1 MLEQLATKN
10 KELLRVAYNITG
22 NIDSAKDIV
31 QDAYIKLYESG
42 KRFEDINDGYIYF
55 TLKSIYND
63 SVKQSTLKNRF
74 ILTNDFDNVIE
85 DKTDLIEYEI
95 TGLTTWERLVVDAI
109 CGRNITNENNEI
121 VKHIQGTSMT
131 ELSKKTGINYS
142 IIYRTIKNLKSKV
155 CQKD

>member
-22 NIDSAKDIV
+22 NIDIAKDVV

-42 KRFEDINDGYIYF
+42 KRFEEINDGYIYF

-85 DKTDLIEYEI
+85 DKTVFIEYEI
-95 TGLTTWERLVVDAI
+95 KGLSTWERLVVDAV
-109 CGRNITNENNEI
+109 CGRVITNQQNEI
-121 VKHIQGTSMT
+121 IKHIQGTSMA

>member
-22 NIDSAKDIV
+22 NIDIAKDVV

-42 KRFEDINDGYIYF
+42 KRFEEINDGYIYF

-85 DKTDLIEYEI
+85 DKTVFIEYEI
-95 TGLTTWERLVVDAI
+95 KGLSTWERLVVDAV
-109 CGRNITNENNEI
+109 CGRVITNQQNEI
-121 VKHIQGTSMT
+121 IKHIQGTSMT

>member
-22 NIDSAKDIV
+22 NIDIAKDVV

-42 KRFEDINDGYIYF
+42 KRFEEINDGYIYF

-85 DKTDLIEYEI
+85 DKTDFIEYEI
-95 TGLTTWERLVVDAI
+95 KGLSTWERLVVDAV
-109 CGRNITNENNEI
+109 CGRVITNQQNEI
-121 VKHIQGTSMT
+121 IKHIQGTSMT

>member
-1 MLEQLATKN
+1 MLEQLATKHN
-10 KELLRVAYNITG
+10 EILKVAYKITG
-22 NIDSAKDIV
+22 DLDIAKDVV
-31 QDAYIKLYESG
+31 QDAYIKLYDSQ
-42 KRFEDINDGYIYF
+42 KAFEDINDSYIYF

-63 SVKQSTLKNRF
+63 SVKQSSLKNRY

-85 DKTDLIEYEI
+85 DETDLIHYKI
-95 TGLTTWERLVVDAI
+95 KGLTRWEKRVVDAV
-109 CGRNITNENNEI
+109 CGRIITNEDNII
-121 VKHIQGTSMT
+121 VKQLDGVSMT

>member
-10 KELLRVAYNITG
+10 KELLRVAYTITG

-85 DKTDLIEYEI
+85 DKTDFIEYEI
-95 TGLTTWERLVVDAI
+95 KGLSTWERLVVDAV
-109 CGRNITNENNEI
+109 CGRVITNQQNEI
-121 VKHIQGTSMT
+121 IKHIQGTSMT

-155 CQKD
+155 CKKD

>member
-10 KELLRVAYNITG
+10 KELLRVAYTITG

-85 DKTDLIEYEI
+85 DKTDFIEYEI
-95 TGLTTWERLVVDAI
+95 KGLSTWERLVVDAI

>member
-10 KELLRVAYNITG
+10 KELLRVAYTITG

-85 DKTDLIEYEI
+85 ENTNDIVYEI
-95 TGLTTWERLVVDAI
+95 KGLTTWERLVVDAI

>member
-121 VKHIQGTSMT
+121 VKHIQGTSIT

>member
-10 KELLRVAYNITG
+10 KELLRVACNITG
-22 NIDSAKDIV
+22 NIDIAKDVV

-42 KRFEDINDGYIYF
+42 KRFEEINDGYIYF

-85 DKTDLIEYEI
+85 DKTDFIEYEI
-95 TGLTTWERLVVDAI
+95 KGLSTWERLVVDAV
-109 CGRNITNENNEI
+109 CGRVITNQQNEI
-121 VKHIQGTSMT
+121 IKHIQGTSMT

>member
-1 MLEQLATKN
+1 MLEQLATKH
-10 KELLRVAYNITG
+10 KEILKVAYKITG
-22 NIDSAKDIV
+22 DLDIAKDVV
-31 QDAYIKLYESG
+31 QDAYIKLYDSQ
-42 KRFEDINDGYIYF
+42 KAFEDINDSYIYF

-63 SVKQSTLKNRF
+63 SVKQSSLKNRY

-85 DKTDLIEYEI
+85 ENTNDIIYEI
-95 TGLTTWERLVVDAI
+95 KGLSTWERLVVDAI

-121 VKHIQGTSMT
+121 VKHIKGTSMT
-131 ELSKKTGINYS
+131 NLSKKTGINYS